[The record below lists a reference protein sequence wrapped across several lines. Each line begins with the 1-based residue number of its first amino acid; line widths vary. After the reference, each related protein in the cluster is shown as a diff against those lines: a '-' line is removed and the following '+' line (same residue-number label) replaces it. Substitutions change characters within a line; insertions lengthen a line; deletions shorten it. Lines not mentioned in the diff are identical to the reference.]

1 MAALEGMK
9 VLDLT
14 QYEAGP
20 TAGQYL
26 AWFGADVVKVETPR
40 GGDSGRHTEIGA
52 GTAEGFTMNV
62 PLPPGT
68 TGDVYLRAFDELIAP
83 RVATFAPTWLIISA
97 GFDAHRFDPITE
109 LGLTSG
115 DYIALTKRALEWAPK
130 GRRIVMLEGGYDLD
144 ALAWCAAGVVGVLS
158 GDDPE
163 PVDMSEAETSGGP
176 GGRQLDAISSFWR
189 ERQHG

>member
-1 MAALEGMK
+1 MS
-9 VLDLT
+9 
-14 QYEAGP
+14 EA
-20 TAGQYL
+20 
-26 AWFGADVVKVETPR
+26 
-40 GGDSGRHTEIGA
+40 
-52 GTAEGFTMNV
+52 M
-62 PLPPGT
+62 
-68 TGDVYLRAFDELIAP
+68 
-83 RVATFAPTWLIISA
+83 PTWLIISA

-176 GGRQLDAISSFWR
+176 GGRQLDAISS
-189 ERQHG
+189 RQRVNDLIEDHVDDAFHIAMIKMRICSRNFLYEFRFDHVSLPSNSDHFSLFFRRMPN